1 MKVFINNKEYKARE
15 NETIIEL
22 ADRSGINI
30 PRFCYHKH
38 LSVVASC
45 RMCLV
50 EIENIKHAQP
60 ACSTLVQENMKIFT
74 HSNKTKNAQKN
85 TMEFLLINHPLDC
98 PICDQGGECELQDVS
113 IQHGEGHSNY
123 LEFKRVVVDKDVGPL
138 ISTEMTRCI
147 HCSRCVR
154 FGEEVSNNKELGLV
168 NRGEHMEI
176 RAFIEERISS
186 ELSGNMIDL
195 CPVGALNNKPY
206 RYRARTWDLQQ
217 HSAISPHDCIGSN
230 IYYHT
235 YNNEIVRAVPKE
247 NHNINQTWLSDR
259 DRFGYEGI
267 YSEDRATKPMIRNN
281 KKLVECENEIL
292 LNKTNEIIKSTIN
305 DFGLDQIGCLISA
318 QSTSEELFL
327 FQHLFKHMNIQ
338 NIDHRTNECDFN
350 YQENYPLMPSL
361 GCDINDLDKFDNIL
375 LVGVNIKTEFPILT
389 IRFNEAF
396 KKNTKIFSVHFDSLD
411 EDFELAGKIVL
422 NNSDLSKFF
431 DKNKPT
437 INTNNKTLIIIG
449 PNINYLVNQSQ
460 ILDSITKYSK
470 SINAQQ
476 GYLTDFCNSTSAWLF
491 GNIPHRNFG
500 GQTANKP
507 GLNVYDMIKSG
518 LSTYVFFNLEPE
530 HDFWNT
536 SAVTEALNKSKY
548 NIFFTSYITPLIERY
563 ADVIIPISTFAETD
577 GSFINIEGTY
587 QTYNKIVN
595 PNKNIFEGWSI
606 LNSLIKINNLGDYNI
621 SSIRSFLLKSLQN
634 IDFNYS
640 KNKKLKNINS
650 KPIENNYIYKN
661 TLRHIYASDQIVR
674 RSKSL
679 NSTEQSHNKFIYI
692 SSDLGQILN
701 NKDTLEIR
709 ENNKDY
715 KIKNFI
721 IKKELPINTIVYTSS
736 FNNTLNESKSD
747 HITIKS

>member
-22 ADRSGINI
+22 ADRNGINI

-50 EIENIKHAQP
+50 EIENIEHAQP
-60 ACSTLVQENMKIFT
+60 ACSTPVQENMKIFT

-113 IQHGEGHSNY
+113 IQHGESHSNY
-123 LEFKRVVVDKDVGPL
+123 LEFKRVVIDKDVGPL

-176 RAFIEERISS
+176 RTFIEEGISS

-217 HSAISPHDCIGSN
+217 HGAISPHDCIGSN

-247 NHNINQTWLSDR
+247 NHDINQTWLSDR

-281 KKLVECENEIL
+281 KKLVECEKEIL

-327 FQHLFKHMNIQ
+327 FQHLFKSMNIQ

-361 GCDINDLDKFDNIL
+361 GCNINDLDKFDNIL

-389 IRFNEAF
+389 IRFNEAS
-396 KKNTKIFSVHFDSLD
+396 KNNTKIFSIHFDSLD
-411 EDFELAGKIVL
+411 EDFELAGKIAL

-431 DKNKPT
+431 DKKKPA

-500 GQTANKP
+500 GQTTNKP
-507 GLNVYDMIKSG
+507 GLNVSDMIKSG

-530 HDFWNT
+530 HDFWNA

-548 NIFFTSYITPLIERY
+548 NIFFTSYVTPLIERY

-587 QTYNKIVN
+587 QAYNKIVN

-606 LNSLIKINNLGDYNI
+606 LNNLIKMNNLGDYNI

-640 KNKKLKNINS
+640 KNKKFKNINS
-650 KPIENNYIYKN
+650 KSITNNYIYKN

-679 NSTEQSHNKFIYI
+679 NLTEQSHNKFIYI

-709 ENNKDY
+709 ENNKNY
-715 KIKNFI
+715 KVKNFL

-736 FNNTLNESKSD
+736 FNNTLNESKSG

>member
-22 ADRSGINI
+22 ADRNGINI

-50 EIENIKHAQP
+50 EIENIEHAQP
-60 ACSTLVQENMKIFT
+60 ACSTPVQENMKIFT

-113 IQHGEGHSNY
+113 IQHGESHSNY
-123 LEFKRVVVDKDVGPL
+123 LEFKRVVIDKDVGPL

-176 RAFIEERISS
+176 RTFIEEGISS

-217 HSAISPHDCIGSN
+217 HGAISPHDCIGSN

-247 NHNINQTWLSDR
+247 NHDINQTWLSDR

-267 YSEDRATKPMIRNN
+267 YAEDRATKPMIRDN
-281 KKLVECENEIL
+281 KKLVECEKEIL
-292 LNKTNEIIKSTIN
+292 LNKTNEIIKSTID

-338 NIDHRTNECDFN
+338 NIDHRTNESDFN

-361 GCDINDLDKFDNIL
+361 GCNINDLDKFDNIL

-389 IRFNEAF
+389 IRFNEAS
-396 KKNTKIFSVHFDSLD
+396 KNNTKIFSIHFDSLD
-411 EDFELAGKIVL
+411 EDFKLAGKIVL

-500 GQTANKP
+500 GQPTNKP
-507 GLNVYDMIKSG
+507 GLNVSDMIKSG

-530 HDFWNT
+530 HDFWNA

-548 NIFFTSYITPLIERY
+548 NIFFTSYVTPLIERY

-587 QTYNKIVN
+587 QAYNKIVN

-606 LNSLIKINNLGDYNI
+606 LNSLIKMNNLGDYNI

-634 IDFNYS
+634 IDFNCS
-640 KNKKLKNINS
+640 KNKKLKNIDS
-650 KPIENNYIYKN
+650 KPITNNHIYKN

-679 NSTEQSHNKFIYI
+679 NLTEQSHNKFIYI

-709 ENNKDY
+709 ENNKNY
-715 KIKNFI
+715 KVKNFL

-747 HITIKS
+747 RITIKS

>member
-1 MKVFINNKEYKARE
+1 MKVFINNKEYIAQE
-15 NETIIEL
+15 NETIIEI
-22 ADRSGINI
+22 ADRNGIKI

-50 EIENIKHAQP
+50 EIENMKHAQP
-60 ACSTLVQENMKIFT
+60 ACSTPVQENMKIFT
-74 HSNKTKNAQKN
+74 HSHKTKDAQKN

-113 IQHGEGHSNY
+113 MQHGKDHSNY
-123 LEFKRVVVDKDVGPL
+123 LEFKRVVVDKDIGPL

-154 FGEEVSNNKELGLV
+154 FGEEVANNKELGLI
-168 NRGEHMEI
+168 NRSEHMEI
-176 RAFIEERISS
+176 STFIEKGISS

-206 RYRARTWDLQQ
+206 RYKARTWDLQQ
-217 HSAISPHDCIGSN
+217 HNAISPHDCIGSN

-235 YNNEIVRAVPKE
+235 YKNQIIRAIPKE
-247 NHNINQTWLSDR
+247 NSEINQTWLSDR

-267 YSEDRATKPMIRNN
+267 YSKDKATLPMIRDN
-281 KKLVECENEIL
+281 KKLIVCEKETL
-292 LNKTNEIIKSTIN
+292 LNKTNEIINSAIN
-305 DFGLDQIGCLISA
+305 DFGVKQIGCLISA

-327 FQHLFKHMNIQ
+327 FQHLFKNMGIKNL
-338 NIDHRTNECDFN
+338 DHRTNENDFI

-361 GCDINDLDKFDNIL
+361 GCNLDDLDKFDNIL

-389 IRFNEAF
+389 IRFNEIS
-396 KKNTKIFSVHFDSLD
+396 KKNTKIFSIHFDSLD
-411 EDFELAGKIVL
+411 EDFNLTKKIIL
-422 NNSDLSKFF
+422 NNSELSKFF
-431 DKNKPT
+431 SENKLA
-437 INTNNKTLIIIG
+437 INNNKKTLIIVG
-449 PNINYLVNQSQ
+449 PNITYLMNQSQ

-476 GYLTDFCNSTSAWLF
+476 GYLTDFCNSTSAWLL
-491 GNIPHRNFG
+491 GNVPHRNFG
-500 GQTANKP
+500 GQTINEP
-507 GLNVYDMIKSG
+507 GLTAYDMIQSH
-518 LSTYVFFNLEPE
+518 LSTYIFFNLEPE

-548 NIFFTSYITPLIERY
+548 NIFFTPYLTPLIERY
-563 ADVIIPISTFAETD
+563 ADLVIPISTFAETD
-577 GSFINIEGTY
+577 GSFINIEGRY
-587 QTYNKIVN
+587 QTYNKIIK
-595 PNKNIFEGWSI
+595 PTKDIYEGWKI
-606 LNSLIKINNLGDYNI
+606 LNSILKTNNLGDYNV
-621 SSIRSFLLKSLQN
+621 STIRNLLFKSLQN

-640 KNKKLKNINS
+640 KNKKIKNSNS
-650 KPIENNYIYKN
+650 SFITNNHVYKN

-679 NSTEQSHNKFIYI
+679 NLTSQSCNKSIYI
-692 SSDLGQILN
+692 SSDLGETLN
-701 NKDTLEIR
+701 NKNTLEIN
-709 ENNKDY
+709 ENNKNY
-715 KIKNFI
+715 KIKNFF
-721 IKKELPINTIVYTSS
+721 IKNELPNNTIVYTSS
-736 FNNTLNESKSD
+736 FNNTLNESKSN

>member
-1 MKVFINNKEYKARE
+1 MKVFINNKEYAAQEK
-15 NETIIEL
+15 ETIIEL
-22 ADRSGINI
+22 ADRNGIEI

-50 EIENIKHAQP
+50 EIENMEHAQP
-60 ACSTLVQENMKIFT
+60 ACSTPVQENMKIFT

-113 IQHGEGHSNY
+113 VQHGKDHSNY

-154 FGEEVSNNKELGLV
+154 FGEEIANNKELGLI
-168 NRGEHMEI
+168 NRSENMEI
-176 RAFIEERISS
+176 STFIEEGISS

-217 HSAISPHDCIGSN
+217 HNAISPHDCIGSN

-235 YNNEIVRAVPKE
+235 YNNEIIRAIPKE
-247 NHNINQTWLSDR
+247 NPEINQTWLSDR

-267 YSEDRATKPMIRNN
+267 YSEDKITIPMIRDN
-281 KKLVECENEIL
+281 KKLIECEKEIL
-292 LNKTNEIIKSTIN
+292 LNKTNEIIKSSIN
-305 DFGLDQIGCLISA
+305 DFGINQIGCLISP

-327 FQHLFKHMNIQ
+327 FQHLFKNMGIQ
-338 NIDHRTNECDFN
+338 NVDHRTNESDFN

-361 GCDINDLDKFDNIL
+361 GCNLNDLDKFNNIL

-389 IRFNEAF
+389 IRFNEVS
-396 KKNTKIFSVHFDSLD
+396 KKNTKIFSIHFDSLD
-411 EDFELAGKIVL
+411 EDFNLTKKIIL
-422 NNSDLSKFF
+422 NNHDLSEFF
-431 DKNKPT
+431 NKNQLS
-437 INTNNKTLIIIG
+437 INSNDKTLIVIG
-449 PNINYLVNQSQ
+449 PNITHLMNQSQ

-476 GYLTDFCNSTSAWLF
+476 GYLTDFCNSTSAWLL
-491 GNIPHRNFG
+491 GNVPHRDFG
-500 GQTANKP
+500 GQITSKP
-507 GLNVYDMIKSG
+507 GLTAYDMIKSH
-518 LSTYVFFNLEPE
+518 LSTYIFFNLEPE

-536 SAVTEALNKSKY
+536 SAVAEALNKSKH
-548 NIFFTSYITPLIERY
+548 NIFFTSYLTPLIERY
-563 ADVIIPISTFAETD
+563 ADVVIPISTFAETD
-577 GSFINIEGTY
+577 GSFINIEGRY
-587 QTYNKIVN
+587 QTYNKIIK
-595 PNKNIFEGWSI
+595 PTKNIFEGWSI
-606 LNSLIKINNLGDYNI
+606 LNSILKLNNLGNYNI
-621 SSIRSFLLKSLQN
+621 STIRNSLFKSLQN
-634 IDFNYS
+634 IDFNSS
-640 KNKKLKNINS
+640 KNKKIKNKNS
-650 KPIENNYIYKN
+650 NSIANNQIYKN

-679 NSTEQSHNKFIYI
+679 NLTSQSCNKSIYI
-692 SSDLGQILN
+692 SSDLGETLN
-701 NKDTLEIR
+701 NKNTLEIN
-709 ENNKDY
+709 ENNKNY
-715 KIKNFI
+715 KIKNFF
-721 IKKELPINTIVYTSS
+721 IKNELPNNTIVYTSS
-736 FNNTLNESKSD
+736 FNNTLNESKSN